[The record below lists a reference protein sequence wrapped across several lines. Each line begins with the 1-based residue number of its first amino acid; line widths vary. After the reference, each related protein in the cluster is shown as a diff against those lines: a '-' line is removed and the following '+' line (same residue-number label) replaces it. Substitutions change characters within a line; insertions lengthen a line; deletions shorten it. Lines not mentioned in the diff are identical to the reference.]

1 MCMGL
6 FGVRLRAISPV
17 IAMIIIV
24 AITLSIAFA
33 VVGWL
38 FGLWGG
44 LAGGTP
50 QISITNVRVDTNG
63 NVELYIV
70 NRGAGSD
77 KALKV
82 ELIKGNDVKSQSQ
95 VKAIDKNAVGL
106 TTDANKILTIQANAR
121 GWVTYE
127 VSGLSLNPGDSVLVK
142 VYLEKSGV
150 YSLPVVVSP
159 ASAS

>member
-1 MCMGL
+1 MRGCMGL

-50 QISITNVRVDTNG
+50 QISITNIKVYQTTQSGKTYAV
-63 NVELYIV
+63 VEFYVV

-77 KALKV
+77 KILKV
-82 ELIKGNDVKSQSQ
+82 ELIKGDKALSISQEES
-95 VKAIDKNAVGL
+95 V
-106 TTDANKILTIQANAR
+106 TANERK
-121 GWVTYE
+121 WVTASTE
-127 VSGLSLNPGDSVLVK
+127 INEFSLNVGDSVLVK
-142 VYLEKSGV
+142 VYFEKSGV
-150 YSLPVVVSP
+150 YSLPAVVSLG
-159 ASAS
+159 